1 MAKNIVIIG
10 AGPGGYVCAIRAA
23 QLGANVTVID
33 SMKRPGGTCL
43 NMGCIPSKNLLHASH
58 EYYKVDHQFAK
69 LGISVKQLTIDVN
82 QLQVQKKQVLDE
94 LGQGILFLFKKNN
107 IRFIH
112 ETAEIVSE
120 NQVKVGA
127 EILNADAIVLA
138 TGSVPRTLSNI
149 LVDESIILS
158 STGAL
163 DLDHVPKTIAI
174 IGGGYIG
181 LELGSVWGRLGSKI
195 HVIEALDRIVPGLDP
210 DLSQALHMTLEK
222 QGFVFHLDAKI
233 KTFKNHKSSAELI
246 FEKNGKDERLIVDKV
261 LVSIGR
267 IPNTAG
273 LRLERIGIET
283 TPQGYVK
290 VDAHFETTIKGIYA
304 IGDVVE
310 GPMLAHKAEEEAVA
324 LAERLL
330 GIKSHVDY
338 NVIPSVV
345 YTQPEVA
352 SVGFTEPQL
361 QASNIPYKASKFPF
375 SANSRAKAVHETEG
389 FVKLLSHQETGL
401 VLGAHIIGSCAGT
414 MIAQVAQAMSLHAT
428 VEDIARTCHAHPTYS
443 EAIKEAA
450 WAGFSKAI
458 HA

>member
-1 MAKNIVIIG
+1 MA
-10 AGPGGYVCAIRAA
+10 
-23 QLGANVTVID
+23 
-33 SMKRPGGTCL
+33 
-43 NMGCIPSKNLLHASH
+43 
-58 EYYKVDHQFAK
+58 
-69 LGISVKQLTIDVN
+69 
-82 QLQVQKKQVLDE
+82 
-94 LGQGILFLFKKNN
+94 
-107 IRFIH
+107 
-112 ETAEIVSE
+112 
-120 NQVKVGA
+120 
-127 EILNADAIVLA
+127 
-138 TGSVPRTLSNI
+138 
-149 LVDESIILS
+149 
-158 STGAL
+158 
-163 DLDHVPKTIAI
+163 
-174 IGGGYIG
+174 
-181 LELGSVWGRLGSKI
+181 
-195 HVIEALDRIVPGLDP
+195 
-210 DLSQALHMTLEK
+210 LEK

-283 TPQGYVK
+283 TPQGYVRI
-290 VDAHFETTIKGIYA
+290 DAHFETTIKGIYA
-304 IGDVVE
+304 IGDAVD

-324 LAERLL
+324 LAEHLL
-330 GIKSHVDY
+330 GIQSHVDY

-414 MIAQVAQAMSLHAT
+414 MIAQIAQAMTLHAT